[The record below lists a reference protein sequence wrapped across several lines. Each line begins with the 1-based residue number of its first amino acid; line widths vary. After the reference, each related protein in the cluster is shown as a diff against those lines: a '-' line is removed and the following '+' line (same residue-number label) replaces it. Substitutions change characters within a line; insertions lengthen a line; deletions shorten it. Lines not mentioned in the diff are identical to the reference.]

1 MLKRF
6 DEILEFIGAN
16 KKKEIL
22 KIAIINLSVL
32 ILGIIAF
39 LFLKQVLII
48 LGIIGLLAVMN
59 YAIFNGYSNKKRL
72 ILKKRENEF
81 VTVVSYFQFFL
92 SNGYNVY
99 QCFQSIIP
107 YSSGWMS
114 EKIENLIAEIDLD
127 KSVQPFI
134 NFANCFTNKI
144 ANNVM
149 VSIYQMVD
157 EGENNIHLM
166 QFDVLFQTMAKNQ
179 LRESIEF
186 KERIMNSIST
196 LPLIGAGSVTVLL
209 TFGIISLMGEMI
221 NVL

>member
-1 MLKRF
+1 
-6 DEILEFIGAN
+6 
-16 KKKEIL
+16 
-22 KIAIINLSVL
+22 
-32 ILGIIAF
+32 
-39 LFLKQVLII
+39 
-48 LGIIGLLAVMN
+48 
-59 YAIFNGYSNKKRL
+59 
-72 ILKKRENEF
+72 
-81 VTVVSYFQFFL
+81 
-92 SNGYNVY
+92 
-99 QCFQSIIP
+99 
-107 YSSGWMS
+107 MS